1 MSRGVSSLAGLPEL
15 EGAAEAE
22 DFFEALGVPFDP
34 QVLARH
40 RLQVMKVFGL
50 ALEAWLAANPDGDAR
65 ARRAA
70 AAGALR
76 EAHLAF
82 AGDEAGAPACRE
94 LFGPPPVRLGWRR

>member
-1 MSRGVSSLAGLPEL
+1 VSAPADLPEL
-15 EGAAEAE
+15 EGAREAE
-22 DFFEALGVPFDP
+22 DFFEVLGVPFDP
-34 QVLARH
+34 RVLARH

-50 ALEAWLAANPDGDAR
+50 ALEAWLAVNPAVDAR

-82 AGDEAGAPACRE
+82 ASDDRAKARGGA
-94 LFGPPPVRLGWRR
+94 FGPPLVQLGRR